1 MSKRLIQE
9 LSRRERQI
17 MDVVYQRGEISA
29 AEIQA
34 AIPDPPGYSAVRAL
48 LTLLIKKGHLRH
60 RKDGRRYL
68 YSPVVSR
75 ERVKRTML
83 GRVVET
89 FFGNSVEN
97 VVATLI
103 DMSAT
108 RMTED
113 ELERLLRLINEHRRE
128 GGKK

>member
-48 LTLLIKKGHLRH
+48 LTLLIKKRHLRH

-113 ELERLLRLINEHRRE
+113 ELERLQRLINEHRRE

>member
-48 LTLLIKKGHLRH
+48 LTLLIKKRHLRH

-113 ELERLLRLINEHRRE
+113 ELERLQRLINERRRE